1 MPRYY
6 FHLRDGEDVL
16 LDPEGR
22 ELSHPGAVEQM
33 ALNEA
38 RAIIA
43 DDALGGKIKLLQRID
58 VENEAGVLIHRL
70 LFVDAVSI
78 EFPPDGQA
86 AAQQ

>member
-22 ELSHPGAVEQM
+22 ELNHPGAVEQM

-38 RAIIA
+38 RAIIC
-43 DDALGGKIKLLQRID
+43 DDGRGGRIDLTQRID
-58 VENEAGVLIHRL
+58 VEDEAGNLVHRL
-70 LFVDAVSI
+70 PFVDAV
-78 EFPPDGQA
+78 EVVFPPAPATD
-86 AAQQ
+86 